1 MKVCAVDMFAALQ
14 LTSFS
19 QFAILIL
26 AALATVATASA
37 VEVAAA
43 LASDLEARVRTYSPH
58 HDPVPCSHL
67 SA

>member
-19 QFAILIL
+19 QFATLIL

-37 VEVAAA
+37 VEVAAPVPA
-43 LASDLEARVRTYSPH
+43 LASDLEARVRTYVFTS
-58 HDPVPCSHL
+58 S
-67 SA
+67 